1 MELLRVNGTAV
12 LNFLDLQSRFSPL
25 SVYGQLETLDRFAAV
40 HCVPLPLQLTGAGD
54 GKKYVA
60 KYLTKEFWH
69 GMARRAQWP
78 EQVMDVQAWSD
89 FILSCARER
98 AGEDAGEDGPE
109 REAADSG
116 LTEKLDFIVRSAG
129 AEREGRKAVVLL
141 ALCEL
146 AEVDPRKTAPED
158 WRPAQDQKDAQA
170 APGPFLYEQTAHF
183 TADGQVRR
191 YWYYDAAELK
201 PGDKLRTVRVEAADG
216 GNQYARVKL
225 ELYSRR
231 TGQCVR
237 TLTLGGG
244 EFCFCTAVGD
254 QIAAV
259 LPSVSLSDELCLT
272 RPDYGRPAIRVR
284 ARDGEAW
291 ELNAER
297 VSCFAA
303 GGREQGFLLVQEG
316 KVNSKFYKPAQDYLT
331 RLQLEMIPLPVVE
344 VRIGAAGYELLL
356 EDGTTRSA
364 APGGERTGVVTL
376 ARPDMGAAVKDLPR
390 VREAVLSDSGESLAV
405 LYGTDE
411 ERICFAG
418 EGGKVCIREDGSVS
432 VIE

>member
-1 MELLRVNGTAV
+1 MNGTAI

-25 SVYGQLETLDRFAAV
+25 SVYSQLEAFDQFAAV
-40 HCVPLPLQLTGAGD
+40 HCVPLPLQLTGARD
-54 GKKYVA
+54 GKKYAA
-60 KYLTKEFWH
+60 KYLTKEFWQ
-69 GMARRAQWP
+69 GIVRRAQWP
-78 EQVMDVQAWSD
+78 EEAMGAQEWCA

-98 AGEDAGEDGPE
+98 AGEKEAGDGPE
-109 REAADSG
+109 QEAADAG
-116 LTEKLDFIVRSAG
+116 LVEKLGFIMESAD

-158 WRPAQDQKDAQA
+158 WRPARGQRDARA

-183 TADGQVRR
+183 TTDGQVRR

-201 PGDKLRTVRVEAADG
+201 PGDKLRTVRIEAADG

-272 RPDYGRPAIRVR
+272 RPDYGRLAIRVR

-344 VRIGAAGYELLL
+344 ARIGAAGYELLL
-356 EDGTTRSA
+356 EDGTTRSS
-364 APGGERTGVVTL
+364 APGGGRTGVVTL
-376 ARPDMGAAVKDLPR
+376 TSPDMGAAVKNLPQ
-390 VREAVLSDSGESLAV
+390 VREAALSDSGKSLAV

-418 EGGKVCIREDGSVS
+418 EGRKFCVREDGSVN
-432 VIE
+432 VAE

>member
-25 SVYGQLETLDRFAAV
+25 SVYGQLETFDRFAAV

-216 GNQYARVKL
+216 GNQY
-225 ELYSRR
+225 ERR
-231 TGQCVR
+231 HGHR
-237 TLTLGGG
+237 
-244 EFCFCTAVGD
+244 
-254 QIAAV
+254 
-259 LPSVSLSDELCLT
+259 
-272 RPDYGRPAIRVR
+272 
-284 ARDGEAW
+284 
-291 ELNAER
+291 
-297 VSCFAA
+297 
-303 GGREQGFLLVQEG
+303 
-316 KVNSKFYKPAQDYLT
+316 
-331 RLQLEMIPLPVVE
+331 
-344 VRIGAAGYELLL
+344 LL
-356 EDGTTRSA
+356 EGME
-364 APGGERTGVVTL
+364 PERQHRAQRHGYGIE
-376 ARPDMGAAVKDLPR
+376 ADYDAVHGL
-390 VREAVLSDSGESLAV
+390 RESVMVL
-405 LYGTDE
+405 
-411 ERICFAG
+411 
-418 EGGKVCIREDGSVS
+418 
-432 VIE
+432 